1 MKLTIRKKVF
11 LLLSGFIVLIVVI
24 GLVCNLLLLRQFYV
38 ARNRVLLRTLGNE
51 VVAELQQTGGSV
63 EETIAQLDWDNNV
76 GIRIAD
82 TDGTILYS
90 SLTGKKKTAA
100 LADEI

>member
-11 LLLSGFIVLIVVI
+11 LLLSGFVVLIVLI

-51 VVAELQQTGGSV
+51 VVATLQQSGDDL
-63 EETIAQLDWDNNV
+63 EETIQQIDWDNNV
-76 GIRIAD
+76 GIRIVD
-82 TDGTILYS
+82 ENGFIVTS
-90 SLTGKKKTAA
+90 SFAGKKLLKK
-100 LADEI
+100 